1 MNGLYDEIRI
11 AVHSVW
17 NRRWLA
23 LAVAWGLCLL
33 GWLVVA
39 LIPNGYESKAR
50 VFVQMQSILSERV
63 GVDAR
68 ERKKN
73 MDRVQETLASTINL
87 EKVVRGTDLNL
98 SISSDRELAGKVEM
112 LRKNI
117 EVKSEKDNLFEIT
130 AVSSASNLSDA
141 ENAKL
146 SREIVQKM
154 IDIFVEENLSGDR
167 AETSQTVKFLDGQL
181 AKREQALQEA
191 EQKRVQFETENL
203 GLLPGIGSISQRM
216 EASRAELGQIE
227 SQLGQA
233 SSSLAALNGQL
244 AGTPSTISTPIFNG
258 GGRSGGGG
266 ARAQLA
272 QARGK
277 LASARAR
284 GWTDSHPD
292 VMAMKNEIAAL
303 RVQAAA
309 QPRSGGGSST
319 YKTPNPAYSS
329 LQSMR
334 AERQASV
341 AALSARKNAIQ
352 ADMVQLA
359 SKQSLEPGVAAEMAR
374 INRDY
379 EVLKDQ
385 YEKILADR
393 EQIKLRGAVESET
406 DSVKFKVID
415 PPSSPRSPAAPNRPL
430 LLAMV
435 LFAGLGAGVGSAF
448 ALEQLQTSY
457 PTSAKLEKAS
467 GLPVIGS
474 VSQILTSA
482 QRVLRK
488 KKMRM
493 FYAGG
498 GAVFGVFALLMV
510 VEFIQRGMV
519 A

>member
-11 AVHSVW
+11 AIHSVW
-17 NRRWLA
+17 NRRWMA
-23 LAVAWGLCLL
+23 LAVAWGICLL

-39 LIPNGYESKAR
+39 LIPNSYESKAR
-50 VFVQMQSILSERV
+50 VFVEMQSILTEKV
-63 GVDAR
+63 GIESR

-73 MDRVQETLASTINL
+73 MERVQETLASTINL

-98 SISSDRELAGKVEM
+98 TVASDRELAGKVEM

-117 EVKSEKDNLFEIT
+117 VIKSEKDNLFEIT
-130 AVSSASNLSDA
+130 ANSSASNLSDA

-167 AETSQTVKFLDGQL
+167 DETSQTLKFLDAQL
-181 AKREQALQEA
+181 ANREKALQEA
-191 EQKRVQFETENL
+191 EQKRVTFETENL

-216 EASRAELGQIE
+216 EAARAEL
-227 SQLGQA
+227 SQLDSQLSQ
-233 SSSLAALNGQL
+233 SSASLAALNGQL
-244 AGTPSTISTPIFNG
+244 AGTPATIATPGFG
-258 GGRSGGGG
+258 GSGGS
-266 ARAQLA
+266 ALSQAQ
-272 QARGK
+272 GK

-292 VMAMKNEIAAL
+292 IIAMKKEIAAL
-303 RVQAAA
+303 RA
-309 QPRSGGGSST
+309 QGGGGST
-319 YKTPNPAYSS
+319 AGYRTPNPAYSS

-341 AALSARKNAIQ
+341 AALQARKNAIQ
-352 ADMVQLA
+352 ADMTQLA

-374 INRDY
+374 ISRNYD
-379 EVLKDQ
+379 VLKEQ
-385 YEKILADR
+385 YDKLLADR
-393 EQIKLRGAVESET
+393 EQIKLRGQVETET

-430 LLAMV
+430 LLALV
-435 LFAGLGAGVGSAF
+435 LFVGIGGGVGSAF
-448 ALEQLQTSY
+448 AMGQLQTSY
-457 PTSAKLEKAS
+457 PTASKLEKAS

-474 VSQILTSA
+474 VSQVLTSA

-488 KKMRM
+488 KKMRL
-493 FYAGG
+493 FYSAGS
-498 GAVFGVFALLMV
+498 ALFGIFALLMV
-510 VEFIQRGMV
+510 VEFVQRGMV

>member
-1 MNGLYDEIRI
+1 MNGLYDEFRV
-11 AVHSVW
+11 ALHSVW

-23 LAVAWGLCLL
+23 LAVAWGICLL

-39 LIPNGYESKAR
+39 LIPNSYESKAR
-50 VFVQMQSILSERV
+50 VFVEMQSILSDKV
-63 GVDAR
+63 GIESRD
-68 ERKKN
+68 RKKN

-98 SISSDRELAGKVEM
+98 SVASDRELAGKVEM

-117 EVKSEKDNLFEIT
+117 EIKSEKDNLFEIT
-130 AVSSASNLSDA
+130 AKASASNLSDA
-141 ENAKL
+141 ENAIL

-167 AETSQTVKFLDGQL
+167 DETTQTLKFLDAQL
-181 AKREQALQEA
+181 ATREKALQEA

-203 GLLPGIGSISQRM
+203 GLLPGVGSISQRI
-216 EASRAELGQIE
+216 EASRAELSQIE
-227 SQLGQA
+227 SQLGSA

-244 AGTPSTISTPIFNG
+244 SGTPATIATPGFSAGN
-258 GGRSGGGG
+258 SGG
-266 ARAQLA
+266 ARGQLA
-272 QARGK
+272 QAQGR

-292 VMAMKNEIAAL
+292 IIAMKSEITAL
-303 RVQAAA
+303 RAQVAA
-309 QPRSGGGSST
+309 QPKGSGSSG
-319 YKTPNPAYSS
+319 YRTPNPAYSS

-341 AALSARKNAIQ
+341 AALQARKNAIQ
-352 ADMVQLA
+352 ADMAQLA

-379 EVLKDQ
+379 DVLKNQ
-385 YEKILADR
+385 YDKMLQDR
-393 EQIKLRGAVESET
+393 EQIKLRGQVESET
-406 DSVKFKVID
+406 DSIKFKVID

-435 LFAGLGAGVGSAF
+435 LFVGLGGGVGAAF
-448 ALEQLQTSY
+448 AMGQLQTSY

-474 VSQILTSA
+474 VSQILTNSE
-482 QRVLRK
+482 RVIRQ
-488 KKMRM
+488 KKMRL
-493 FYAGG
+493 FYSAGG
-498 GAVFGVFALLMV
+498 ALVGVFALLMV

>member
-23 LAVAWGLCLL
+23 LAVAWGFCLL

-50 VFVQMQSILSERV
+50 VFVEMQSILSDKV
-63 GVDAR
+63 GIESRD
-68 ERKKN
+68 RKKN
-73 MDRVQETLASTINL
+73 MQRVQETLTSTLNL

-98 SISSDRELAGKVEM
+98 SVASDRELAGKVET

-117 EVKSEKDNLFEIT
+117 NVTSEKDNLFEIT
-130 AVSSASNLSDA
+130 AKSAASNMSDA

-167 AETSQTVKFLDGQL
+167 DETSQTLKFLDAQL
-181 AKREQALQEA
+181 ASREKKLQEA

-216 EASRAELGQIE
+216 EASRAELRQIE
-227 SQLGQA
+227 SQLSQA

-244 AGTPSTISTPIFNG
+244 AGTPPTISTPGFG
-258 GGRSGGGG
+258 GAGGGG
-266 ARAQLA
+266 ARGQLA
-272 QARGK
+272 QVQGK

-284 GWTDSHPD
+284 GWTDGHPD
-292 VMAMKNEIAAL
+292 IIAMKSEIAAL
-303 RVQAAA
+303 RVQAASEPA
-309 QPRSGGGSST
+309 SGGSG

-334 AERQASV
+334 AERQATV
-341 AALSARKNAIQ
+341 AALSARQNALR
-352 ADMVQLA
+352 ADMAQLA

-379 EVLKDQ
+379 DVLKQQ
-385 YEKILADR
+385 YDKLLTDR
-393 EQIKLRGAVESET
+393 EQIKLRGQVETET

-435 LFAGLGAGVGSAF
+435 LFVGLGGGVGSAF
-448 ALEQLQTSY
+448 ALGQLQTSY
-457 PTSAKLEKAS
+457 PTASKLEKAS

-474 VSQILTSA
+474 VSQILTNS
-482 QRVLRK
+482 QRAIRK
-488 KKMRM
+488 KKTRL
-493 FYAGG
+493 FYGAGG
-498 GAVFGVFALLMV
+498 ALFGVFGLLMV

>member
-23 LAVAWGLCLL
+23 LGVVWGLCLL
-33 GWLVVA
+33 GWLIVA
-39 LIPNGYESKAR
+39 LIPNSYESKAR
-50 VFVQMQSILSERV
+50 VFVQVQSMLSDKV

-68 ERKKN
+68 ERKKS
-73 MDRVQETLASTINL
+73 MERVQETLASTVNL

-98 SISSDRELAGKVEM
+98 SVSSDRELAGKVEM
-112 LRKNI
+112 LRKSVEI
-117 EVKSEKDNLFEIT
+117 KSEKDNLFEIT
-130 AVSSASNLSDA
+130 ASSSASNLSDA

-146 SREIVQKM
+146 ARAIVQKM

-167 AETSQTVKFLDGQL
+167 DETSQTLKFLDAQL
-181 AKREQALQEA
+181 ARREKELQEA
-191 EQKRVQFETENL
+191 EQKRVKFEIENL
-203 GLLPGIGSISQRM
+203 GLLPGVGSISQRM
-216 EASRAELGQIE
+216 EASRAELSQIE
-227 SQLGQA
+227 SQLASA

-244 AGTPSTISTPIFNG
+244 SGTPPTISTPIF
-258 GGRSGGGG
+258 SGGSSGRVSALG
-266 ARAQLA
+266 QAQGQLAAARAAGKTDQHPDVIAIKRQIAAARAQ
-272 QARGK
+272 GG
-277 LASARAR
+277 ASTASR
-284 GWTDSHPD
+284 P
-292 VMAMKNEIAAL
+292 
-303 RVQAAA
+303 
-309 QPRSGGGSST
+309 SS

-341 AALSARKNAIQ
+341 AALQARKNALQ
-352 ADMVQLA
+352 ADMAQLA

-379 EVLKDQ
+379 DVLKEQ
-385 YEKILADR
+385 YDKILSDR
-393 EQIKLRGAVESET
+393 EQIKLRGQVESET
-406 DSVKFKVID
+406 DSVKFRVID

-435 LFAGLGAGVGSAF
+435 LFAGIGGGVGSAF
-448 ALEQLQTSY
+448 ALGQIQTSY
-457 PTSAKLEKAS
+457 PTAAKLEKAS

-474 VSQILTSA
+474 VSQVLTSA
-482 QRVLRK
+482 QRLVRK
-488 KKMRM
+488 KKMRL
-493 FYAGG
+493 FYSAGG
-498 GAVFGVFALLMV
+498 ALFGVFALLLV